1 MAYMRDIWWYLHI
14 LLCKYTHIYT
24 AFTSTKTP
32 YKYTMNTKKDLN
44 SFFMQM
50 RQSDTI
56 ECPFSPLGQTK
67 TSRSQGTVLPIGNK
81 MKAVIR
87 MK

>member
-1 MAYMRDIWWYLHI
+1 
-14 LLCKYTHIYT
+14 
-24 AFTSTKTP
+24 
-32 YKYTMNTKKDLN
+32 MNTKKDLN

>member
-1 MAYMRDIWWYLHI
+1 
-14 LLCKYTHIYT
+14 
-24 AFTSTKTP
+24 
-32 YKYTMNTKKDLN
+32 MNTKKDLN

-56 ECPFSPLGQTK
+56 ECPFSSLGQTK
-67 TSRSQGTVLPIGNK
+67 TSRSQGTVLPIENK

>member
-1 MAYMRDIWWYLHI
+1 MRDIWLYLHI
-14 LLCKYTHIYT
+14 LLCKYPHIYL

-50 RQSDTI
+50 RQSNTI
-56 ECPFSPLGQTK
+56 ECPFSTLGQTK
-67 TSRSQGTVLPIGNK
+67 TSQSQGTVLPIENK